1 MSNRDINS
9 IEFKTLCI
17 QANIEYTK
25 ARMFRYRHPELLDSD
40 VIKHFQALNT
50 ERIKENR

>member
-9 IEFKTLCI
+9 VEFKNLCR

-25 ARMFRYRHPELLDSD
+25 ARMFRHRHPELLDSD
-40 VIKHFQALNT
+40 VIKHFQTLNA
-50 ERIKENR
+50 ERIKEK